1 LIANKIVFKKT
12 EEISKEFKITKVI
25 SISIRL
31 KLMKKT
37 TLKVL
42 SIVIT
47 MMGFKTNA
55 FVDLNNLFFFMF
67 IVT

>member
-1 LIANKIVFKKT
+1 MIANKIVFKKT

>member
-1 LIANKIVFKKT
+1 MIANKIVFKKT

-42 SIVIT
+42 SILIT